1 MLNYGKYD
9 LHTIIE
15 RTNIMVVVIDGPSGS
30 GKSSTARRVAER
42 SGFYF
47 LDSGAFYR
55 CFTLAY
61 QREGGDA
68 DRFKQKLNDYRVHAG
83 YENGEFRIHLDGEDV
98 TREIRDSRVTS
109 GVSRIAEIPAVRAR
123 VNELLREL
131 ASHNNIIADG
141 RDLGTAVFPDA
152 DLKFFMVADLETRA
166 RRRMMELE
174 QMGLAGNLE
183 EIRNNLKDRDRIDS
197 GRKTDP
203 LRRADD
209 AILIDTTA
217 LTFGEQ
223 VDLILARI
231 REFQHK

>member
-1 MLNYGKYD
+1 
-9 LHTIIE
+9 
-15 RTNIMVVVIDGPSGS
+15 MVVVIDGPSGS

-61 QREGGDA
+61 QREESDS
-68 DRFKQKLNDYRVHAG
+68 DRFRQKLNNYHVDAG
-83 YENGEFRIHLDGEDV
+83 YGNGEFLIRLDGEDV

-109 GVSRIAEIPAVRAR
+109 GVSRIAEIPEVRAR
-123 VNELLREL
+123 VNELLRVL
-131 ASHNNIIADG
+131 ASRNNIIADG

-166 RRRMMELE
+166 RRRMKELDE
-174 QMGLAGNLE
+174 MGFQGDLD
-183 EIRNNLKDRDRIDS
+183 EIRNNLKDRDTIDS

-223 VDLILARI
+223 VELILARI
-231 REFQHK
+231 REHQNK